1 MSLNLEMLR
10 EIVVVLL
17 DIVKRRWKVFLTPPL
32 VAILLGSCAMR
43 TAPTKYVASSSILL
57 SGANRPINSTGWQQP
72 IQPADQAAAVD
83 AWLKSDQ
90 VLTSLLPALM
100 DGEIPVSPEHRDI
113 LVKQLRQRLTLEPV
127 GGSVLEIRLED
138 SKAEGLGRKLELI
151 IARLLEAL
159 IGPDQGLFNAAQ
171 FVATTRTDAFKAA
184 DDALARAIAV
194 LPSQPPEGVRTKLRQ
209 LADMRG
215 QLRRVTNGVTGDRAA
230 LEASIAKTRDEISTD
245 ETVVDNLDRLYTAQL
260 AAKMALDA
268 TTSSSNTRAYVGI
281 FSAPENLVVIGR
293 PQDPLGGQNS
303 ALKLVAALLLLS
315 LIIGAALVV
324 VIEMLATRL
333 RWRREFESL
342 TDLPVIAR
350 IPKISGRL

>member
-10 EIVVVLL
+10 EILVVLL
-17 DIVKRRWKVFLTPPL
+17 DIAKRRWKVFLTPPL

-43 TAPTKYVASSSILL
+43 AAPTKYVASSSILL
-57 SGANRPINSTGWQQP
+57 SGANRASNSSWQQP
-72 IQPADQAAAVD
+72 ILPADQAAAVD

-100 DGEIPVSPEHRDI
+100 DGEIPESLEQRDV
-113 LVKQLRQRLTLEPV
+113 LVKQLRARLTLEPV
-127 GGSVLEIRLED
+127 GGSVLEIKLTD

-171 FVATTRTDAFKAA
+171 FVVTTRADAFKAA
-184 DDALARAIAV
+184 DDALSRAIAS
-194 LPSQPPEGVRTKLRQ
+194 LPSQPPEGARTKLRQ
-209 LADMRG
+209 LADLRG
-215 QLRRVTNGVTGDRAA
+215 QLRRAGNGLSGDRSA
-230 LEASIAKTRDEISTD
+230 LEASIAKLRDEISTD
-245 ETVVDNLDRLYTAQL
+245 EAVIDNLDRLYTAQL

-293 PQDPLGGQNS
+293 PQDPLVGQNS

-315 LIIGAALVV
+315 LILGGGLVV
-324 VIEMLATRL
+324 AIEMLATRL
-333 RWRREFESL
+333 RWRREFENL

-350 IPKISGRL
+350 MPKISGRI